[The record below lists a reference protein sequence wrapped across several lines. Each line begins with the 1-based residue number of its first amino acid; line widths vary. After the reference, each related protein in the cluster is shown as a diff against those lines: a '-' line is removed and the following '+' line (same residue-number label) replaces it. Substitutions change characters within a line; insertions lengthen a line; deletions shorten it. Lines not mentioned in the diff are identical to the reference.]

1 MDSRALPC
9 EHATMSLRDPAPPAA
24 EGDAFAALLRR
35 FRAARRMSQL
45 DLALDCEVSARH
57 LSFLETGRA
66 KPSREM
72 VLQIADGLIL
82 PLGSR
87 NALLQAAGFAAV
99 FPVSPLESE
108 ALGPFRAVLQE
119 MMDRHAPWPAIL
131 ADRHWRVRDANAA
144 AALLLAPLQTGGE
157 TSLIRMLTDSPA
169 AESMIANL
177 PEVIHEMRGRI
188 ALEAL
193 EAGNDPVLRELL
205 EALDAASL
213 RHPVAAAAPRRP
225 LVPLIVNTPGGQL
238 SFLSTIA
245 HFGTSEDVTVRD
257 LRLELL
263 FPADEATRAAMRDL
277 AG

>member
-1 MDSRALPC
+1 
-9 EHATMSLRDPAPPAA
+9 MSLHDPVRPAA
-24 EGDAFAALLRR
+24 EGDAFAVLLRR
-35 FRAARRMSQL
+35 CRAARRMSQL
-45 DLALDCEVSARH
+45 DLALTCEISARH

-72 VLQIADGLIL
+72 VLQLADGLVL
-82 PLGSR
+82 PLGSQ

-99 FPVSPLESE
+99 FPASPLDSA

-119 MMDRHAPWPAIL
+119 MMDRHTPWPAIL
-131 ADRHWRVRDANAA
+131 CDRHWRVRDTNTAA
-144 AALLLAPLQTGGE
+144 AALLSPLQGE
-157 TSLIRMLTDSPA
+157 TGESSLIRLLTDNPA
-169 AESMIANL
+169 AAAMIANL

-193 EAGNDPVLRELL
+193 EAGSDPVLRELL
-205 EALDAASL
+205 EALDAAGL
-213 RHPVAAAAPRRP
+213 RHPVPAGAPRRP
-225 LVPLIVNTPGGQL
+225 LVPLIVNAPGGQL

-263 FPADEATRAAMRDL
+263 FPADDATRTAMKAM

>member
-1 MDSRALPC
+1 
-9 EHATMSLRDPAPPAA
+9 MSLRDPILPAL
-24 EGDAFAALLRR
+24 EGDAFAVLLRR
-35 FRAARRMSQL
+35 FRAGRRMSQL
-45 DLALDCEVSARH
+45 DLALDCNVSARH

-72 VLQIADGLIL
+72 VLQLSEGLVL
-82 PLGSR
+82 PLGSQ
-87 NALLQAAGFAAV
+87 NALLQAAGFAPV
-99 FPVSPLESE
+99 FPASPLDSE
-108 ALGPFRAVLQE
+108 ALGPLRAVLQE

-131 ADRHWRVRDANAA
+131 CDRHWRMRDANAVA
-144 AALLLAPLQTGGE
+144 AALLAPLQGE
-157 TSLIRMLTDSPA
+157 TGETNLVRMLTDSA
-169 AESMIANL
+169 AAQAFIANL

-205 EALDAASL
+205 DALDAASL
-213 RHPVAAAAPRRP
+213 KHPLPGGAPRRP
-225 LVPLIVNTPGGQL
+225 LVPLIVNVPGGQL

-263 FPADEATRAAMRDL
+263 FPADDFTRTALKAM